1 MTRFQDE
8 SQTGEASVGVPLP
21 PMKLRLH
28 RDSDEN
34 LRAMGGQLASLLY
47 RLGLRDGDNLL
58 DVGCGVGRLPIGL
71 LATTTYAGRYVGF
84 DVSNKH
90 VRWARRNL
98 SPIASNFKFR
108 TVDVHNARYNPDGQ
122 VAGASA
128 RFPVRSDDFDVACL
142 FSIFT
147 HFEASDIA
155 SYLHELNRVL
165 KPGGTVVATW
175 FLWDQE
181 RRQNVESGGAYPMVH
196 QRDEDTLYA
205 DESDPLWAIAHHLD
219 KVRSMV
225 AEAGLQIEHIELGT
239 WAQGPG
245 PELQDLVVLRK
256 PLPRLW
262 APGRLRRRFAV
273 LRRRIASGRQ
283 KTQPQP

>member
-1 MTRFQDE
+1 MTRFEDD
-8 SQTGEASVGVPLP
+8 SHTGGASLELPLP

-34 LRAMGGQLASLLY
+34 FRAMGGQLASLLY
-47 RLGLRDGDNLL
+47 RLGLRDGDRLL

-98 SPIASNFKFR
+98 TPIAPRFTFR

-122 VAGASA
+122 VAGTSA
-128 RFPVRSDDFDVACL
+128 RFPVRSDGFDVACL

-165 KPGGTVVATW
+165 KPGGTVIATW

-181 RRQNVESGGAYPMVH
+181 RRQNVESGAYPMVH
-196 QRDEDTLYA
+196 QRDEETLYA

-225 AEAGLQIEHIELGT
+225 AEAGPLSVRSNTSNWALGRMGL
-239 WAQGPG
+239 GPNCRIWSFYASRCHVFG
-245 PELQDLVVLRK
+245 LRGGSDAGS
-256 PLPRLW
+256 P
-262 APGRLRRRFAV
+262 F
-273 LRRRIASGRQ
+273 
-283 KTQPQP
+283 